1 MDLTLRAFRPAD
13 LPRLVELINA
23 ADQVDRTDTAT
34 SPTELASMLSE
45 PTADVEHNCFLAEVG
60 GALIGYFR
68 LLPLYGQA
76 ESRIVISG
84 TVHPS
89 WRGQGVGARLLEAGI
104 ARARELRRSETTHL
118 DAVNRKD
125 RPDFAAL
132 LTSRGFRP
140 ARYGLR
146 MRRDL
151 SEGLP
156 ELPLP
161 PGFAVYSVL
170 EKSVAPRDSCA
181 AFNAAFADHWG
192 HVDYPVESWEHW
204 TRQPSYDPRGHFFAY
219 DAQGKI
225 AGFVYAGERLDH
237 NQRTGEREGEI
248 DLLGVLPA
256 YRRQGLGRA
265 LLALG
270 LNHLQG
276 IGMSAAELYVDGE
289 NPNQAVRL
297 YRSVGF
303 AERSRSVTYR
313 LEI

>member
-1 MDLTLRAFRPAD
+1 MDLTVRAFRPAD
-13 LPRLVELINA
+13 LPRVAELINA
-23 ADQVDRTDTAT
+23 ADQVDRIDTAT
-34 SPTELASMLSE
+34 SPAELASMLME
-45 PTADVEHNCFLAEVG
+45 PTADVEHNCFLAEVDET
-60 GALIGYFR
+60 LIGYFR
-68 LLPLYGQA
+68 VWPLYGQA
-76 ESRIVISG
+76 ESRIVILG
-84 TVHPS
+84 AVRPS

-140 ARYGLR
+140 VRYGLR

-151 SEGLP
+151 SGGLP
-156 ELPLP
+156 EMPLP
-161 PGFAVYSVL
+161 PGFVVCSVL

-192 HVDYPVESWEHW
+192 HVDYPVESWEYW
-204 TRQPSYDPRGHFFAY
+204 TRQPSYDPRGDFFAY
-219 DAQGKI
+219 DAQGKA
-225 AGFVYAGERLDH
+225 AGFVYACERLDH

-256 YRRQGLGRA
+256 YRRRGLGRA

-270 LNHLQG
+270 LNHLKM
-276 IGMSAAELYVDGE
+276 IGMSAAELDVDGE

-303 AERSRSVTYR
+303 VEKSRSVTYR